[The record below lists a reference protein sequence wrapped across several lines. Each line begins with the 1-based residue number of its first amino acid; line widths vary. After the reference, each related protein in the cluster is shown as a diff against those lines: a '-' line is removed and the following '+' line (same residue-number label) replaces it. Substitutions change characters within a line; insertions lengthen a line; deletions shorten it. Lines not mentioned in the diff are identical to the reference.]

1 MLKAIVFDF
10 DGVVVDSE
18 PVHFAAMLEVGRG
31 FGASFDYEAYQ
42 EKLIGFD
49 DRDALSYILENWI
62 PGQPRGNRVTL
73 TPHQLMDL
81 CAQKQRAFD
90 RIAAEGVPTVPGT
103 VELIDQAAEA
113 GFPIAIGSGATRAD
127 IELILRQLDRMS
139 RFEHIVTANDVEKS
153 KPHPQTYAMACEKLG
168 FAPNECLAIEDTVA
182 GLTSAKQAGLMTLA
196 LATTTPASELSIA
209 QRVIPNLVGVGLD
222 QLQDWY
228 SD

>member
-42 EKLIGFD
+42 DKLIGFD

-62 PGQPRGNRVTL
+62 PGQPRGNQVSL
-73 TPHQLMDL
+73 TPHQLMEL
-81 CAQKQRAFD
+81 CAQKQQAFD
-90 RIAAEGVPTVPGT
+90 RIAGAGVPTVPGT
-103 VELIDQAAEA
+103 VELIDQAAGA

-127 IELILRQLDRMS
+127 IELILKQLGRMD

-153 KPHPQTYAMACEKLG
+153 KPHPQTYAMACDKLG
-168 FAPNECLAIEDTVA
+168 FAPHECLAIEDTVA

-196 LATTTPASELSIA
+196 LTTTTPADQLAIA
-209 QRVIPNLVGVGLD
+209 QRVVPNLAGIGLD
-222 QLQDWY
+222 ELKAWY